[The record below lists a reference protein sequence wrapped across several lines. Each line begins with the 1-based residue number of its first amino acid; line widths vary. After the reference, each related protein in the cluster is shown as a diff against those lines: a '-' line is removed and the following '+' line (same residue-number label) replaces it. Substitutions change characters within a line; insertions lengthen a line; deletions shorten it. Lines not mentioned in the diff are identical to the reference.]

1 MRLFIPY
8 VMLMTDLPKP
18 KSQNNFHSP
27 KAALTDVSKYALL
40 DLPVKW
46 VKSDD
51 ELYQLIDEID
61 SIDVVALDTEFIKRD
76 TYYPILAL
84 VQINTGK
91 AVYLVDAPHLDLTE
105 FWEALCEVPSMV
117 WYACGEDLGIFYLLS
132 NSPPLS
138 NVFDVQIGVAY
149 LTGKLQVGYSQ
160 AVSEILGVTIDKG
173 ESQSNWLA
181 RPLTPKQE
189 LYAINDVRY
198 LLALHEVVGQALA
211 DRGIQ
216 SYAQED
222 STLYAKELY
231 DAHHVSDDELYL
243 DYVAPNY
250 TQEQLAALKG
260 LIMWREALARAMN
273 RPRSFIIGKQPLRE
287 MVEMLPTS
295 MKSLAYTTLNRATL
309 RRYGAEIL
317 RVIDES
323 KTLPASQMPSKVPIY
338 VSKTKPFKQAL
349 DRATDT
355 QAQILGIPSNLMLKG
370 RWLHELLYHVY
381 QGLPTDDIRDLSDG
395 LQGYRRTWIIQTLLP
410 LLYEYEK
417 DIRDGFERDIIDKE
431 G

>member
-8 VMLMTDLPKP
+8 VMLMTDLPNP
-18 KSQNNFHSP
+18 KSQNDFHFP

-76 TYYPILAL
+76 TYYPLLAL
-84 VQINTGK
+84 VQVNTGK
-91 AVYLVDAPHLDLTE
+91 AVYLVDAPHLDLTH
-105 FWEALCEVPSMV
+105 FWEALCEVPNMV
-117 WYACGEDLGIFYLLS
+117 WYACGEDLGIFYLLAD
-132 NSPPLS
+132 SPPLT

-149 LTGKLQVGYSQ
+149 LTGKLQVGYSH

-181 RPLTPKQE
+181 RPLTPEQE
-189 LYAINDVRY
+189 QYAINDVRY
-198 LLALHEVVGQALA
+198 LLALYEVVHQTLA
-211 DRGIQ
+211 DQGIL

-231 DAHHVSDDELYL
+231 DAHHLSDDELYL
-243 DYVAPNY
+243 DYVAPTY
-250 TQEQLAALKG
+250 TQEQLAVLNALV
-260 LIMWREALARAMN
+260 MWREALARATN

-287 MVEMLPTS
+287 MVEEMPTT

-309 RRYGAEIL
+309 RRYGSEII
-317 RVIDES
+317 RVIQEA
-323 KTLPASQMPSKVPIY
+323 KTLPKSELPCKIPVY
-338 VSKTKPFKQAL
+338 TSKTKSFKPAL
-349 DRATDT
+349 DKATNT

-381 QGLPTDDIRDLSDG
+381 QGLPSNDIRDLSGG
-395 LQGYRRTWIIQTLLP
+395 LQGYRRTWIIRTLLP

-417 DIRDGFERDIIDKE
+417 DIRDGFERGSYQED
-431 G
+431 